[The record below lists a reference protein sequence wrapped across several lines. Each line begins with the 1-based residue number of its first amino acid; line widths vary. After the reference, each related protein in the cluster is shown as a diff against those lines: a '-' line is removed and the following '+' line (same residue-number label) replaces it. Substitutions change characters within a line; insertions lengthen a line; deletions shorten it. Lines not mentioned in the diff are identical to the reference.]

1 MIVVSDTSPLN
12 YLVLIEQVQV
22 LPMLF
27 GRVVVPPG
35 VMTELQHA
43 GAPDAVRAWA
53 ASPPA
58 WLEIQPPARMEALLG
73 LGTGEAQAIRLAQE
87 LHADAVLIDER
98 RAATIA
104 KQAGLLVT
112 GTLGVLEI
120 AAERGLIDLVQAV
133 VALKQTT
140 FRVSDQVLDGLLQR
154 DAERRR
160 QRSGASDSGV
170 DE

>member
-27 GRVVVPPG
+27 GRVVVPPA

-58 WLEIQPPARMEALLG
+58 WLEIQPPARMEPLLG
-73 LGTGEAQAIRLAQE
+73 LGAGEAQAIRLAQE

-98 RAATIA
+98 RAATIIA
-104 KQAGLLVT
+104 FRRTFAPPLVSP
-112 GTLGVLEI
+112 LASAI
-120 AAERGLIDLVQAV
+120 RSIDVTYGMFRLSSRAV
-133 VALKQTT
+133 SSCSNCWFKSSRSCIIPSIKRVISRTSSAL
-140 FRVSDQVLDGLLQR
+140 
-154 DAERRR
+154 
-160 QRSGASDSGV
+160 
-170 DE
+170 